1 MHMDS
6 RNYKVKDIAKMAGVS
21 VGTVDRVLHNR
32 GNVSDKSRR
41 KVEEVLTRIHYRPNL
56 LVSSIGVKRKITI
69 AIILPGHRQG
79 EYWEQIENSIHR
91 ALYDFSKIRTEAKI
105 FYYDQFDLYSCKEA
119 YKQALEYECDAMI
132 IGPTFRNETV
142 QLSRALDERGIPYIF
157 VDTLIPACNQLAF
170 FGPDSR
176 TLGFIEARLLSDIIA
191 GDKDIAILHA
201 VRSGN
206 ESSLQTIVRKEG
218 FFEYFD
224 TISSRNK
231 FIYANYYNQ
240 DIEQSWKEFDRLFAS
255 SDNIGGA
262 VLFNSRSYIF
272 ASYLEHHGIHDVKVI
287 GCGVTGKNIEYLK
300 KGHLSFLLS
309 ERPDLQGYQSVKY
322 ILEHILYG
330 QHDRI
335 VKYTPI
341 EILIR
346 ENTDFLPQ
354 MP

>member
-1 MHMDS
+1 MDS
-6 RNYKVKDIAKMAGVS
+6 RNYKIKDIAQMAGVS

-32 GNVSDKSRR
+32 GNVSPKSRS
-41 KVEEVLTRIHYRPNL
+41 KVDEVLARIDYRPNL

-69 AIILPGHRQG
+69 AIILPGHQTG
-79 EYWEQIENSIHR
+79 EYWEQIEKSIR
-91 ALYDFSKIRTEAKI
+91 QALYDFSKIRTEAKI

-119 YKQALEYECDAMI
+119 YCQALGYKCDAMI

-142 QLSRALDERGIPYIF
+142 QLSRTLDERGIPYIF
-157 VDTLIPACNQLAF
+157 VDTLIPGCNQLAF

-176 TLGFIEARLLSDIIA
+176 TLGFIEARLLSNIIA
-191 GDKDIAILHA
+191 PDKDIAILHA

-218 FFEYFD
+218 FFEFFD
-224 TISSRNK
+224 TVSSRNS

-240 DIEQSWKEFDRLFAS
+240 DIERSWEEFDRLFAS

-262 VLFNSRSYIF
+262 VLFNSRSYLF
-272 ASYLEHHGIHDVKVI
+272 ASYLEHHGIEDVKVI
-287 GCGVTGKNIEYLK
+287 GCGVTDRNTEYLK
-300 KGHLSFLLS
+300 KGYLSFLLS

-330 QHDRI
+330 QHEKV

-346 ENTDFLPQ
+346 ENIDFLL
-354 MP
+354 